1 MYGYDDHRIQAYNRA
16 FAQKVRALGKMEPA
30 AWLTEITVP
39 AGVPENTAAFAL
51 VMPGILMLPCIRFA
65 AMIRRQERKGYPFE
79 NGTAQLIDK
88 GMTGT
93 YLSDE
98 WIIHAGYVALHHSQC
113 AAVRSESRSA
123 SRFGLHH
130 GIVIETIDGQV
141 YRWPLSQRKVRIVRE
156 WLKQKQAEA

>member
-1 MYGYDDHRIQAYNRA
+1 MRRYVIELMKISA
-16 FAQKVRALGKMEPA
+16 M
-30 AWLTEITVP
+30 ITGIASAVP
-39 AGVPENTAAFAL
+39 AVLSLFALHRHNGYRLLVMTAALAL
-51 VMPGILMLPCIRFA
+51 VMFGILMLPCIRFA
-65 AMIRRQERKGYPFE
+65 AMIHRQERMGYPFE

-93 YLSDE
+93 YLGDE
-98 WIIHAGYVALHHSQC
+98 WIIRAGYVALHHSQC

-130 GIVIETIDGQV
+130 GIVIETMDGQV